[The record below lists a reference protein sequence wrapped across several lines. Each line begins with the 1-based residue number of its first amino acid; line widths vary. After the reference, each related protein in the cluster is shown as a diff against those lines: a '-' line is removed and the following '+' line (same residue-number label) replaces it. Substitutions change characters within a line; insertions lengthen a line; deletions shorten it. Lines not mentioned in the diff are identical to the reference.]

1 MCVCV
6 CVCVRVRVRV
16 CVNRI
21 NLESFY
27 FLDYFIV
34 SVILAVQTVCECTY
48 RPTTQQLNVLIPCVP
63 AQQVAIL
70 PVSEGG
76 VMKMIAASAQRD
88 GLVLTAMLYQVR
100 MNSTIH

>member
-1 MCVCV
+1 MFFQHIYVFYQL
-6 CVCVRVRVRV
+6 
-16 CVNRI
+16 I
-21 NLESFY
+21 ESFY
-27 FLDYFIV
+27 FWDYFTV
-34 SVILAVQTVCECTY
+34 SAILAVQTSPCTL

-88 GLVLTAMLYQVR
+88 GLVLTAMIYQVR
-100 MNSTIH
+100 TKLD